1 MNKKKEP
8 RGLFYM
14 IADLDLALILN
25 FDSELRYRIPNYY
38 SK

>member
-25 FDSELRYRIPNYY
+25 FVTEFQTIILNSSP
-38 SK
+38 